1 VIEDVGPQK
10 ILILGHRKINCLV
23 LRTLHLNATGGYF
36 SFFLTASL
44 VTRKVRAYTSVA
56 LIPDQEKLTR
66 CQRFDLESG
75 SPGGYMPTR
84 RDVLKASLL
93 ASAAV
98 AAAKGISP
106 FYVGMNAVPRYS
118 GQLIDEDT
126 LVFPVSGAGRDRL
139 LLDFGWRFHFGHADN
154 PSQDFGFGSSS
165 GGNFQKSG
173 NFMPAGAIAFDDSD
187 WRSLDL
193 PHDWAVEL
201 PFQNDPDLSS
211 KGFYPLGRKY
221 PATSVGWYRRVF
233 ELPAED
239 AGKRITIEFD
249 GAYRETMVVFNGF
262 YLGHHSGGYDPFTF
276 DVSDFAYLGQR
287 NVLLVRVDATQSDG
301 WFYEGA
307 GIYRHVWLVKTNPL
321 HVKQWG
327 TFVRSQ
333 VRADEASLSI
343 LTEVSNHGNAGR
355 DARVLSIILDP
366 SGQPVGKHAA
376 AFASIPAGAEQS
388 YRQEIVVKRPGLW
401 SLEERLIYKL
411 VTEVQAEGQVVD
423 RYETP
428 FGIRT
433 TEFDAEKGL
442 LLNGKSVK
450 LKGTCNHQDHAGVGA
465 ALPDAVQNYRIR
477 KLQEMGCNSIRTSH
491 NPPTPEL
498 LDACDQ
504 KGMLVFDE
512 TRMMSSNPEGLS
524 QFENLVRRDRNHPSV
539 LMWSM
544 GNEEG
549 QANTARGTLILT
561 AMKAV
566 ATRHDGS
573 RPVSIA
579 PAGAIGTG
587 GLAVCDVAGYN
598 YMDPGAEAFHKAHPD
613 KPVMGTETVS
623 AVGTRGI
630 YVTDRARG
638 FVSSYDPYTTTGR
651 ASAEGWWRFCNERPW
666 LSGGFV
672 WTGFDYRGE
681 PSPYGWPNISS
692 QYGIIDTCGF
702 PKNSFYYYQSW
713 WATKP
718 VLHLFPH
725 WNWPGM
731 EGKEIAVWAY
741 SNLDRVELFLNGQNL
756 GAKDVKRDSHVAWIV
771 KYAPGF
777 IEAQG
782 WKDGKQVMT
791 TRRETTDSAAK
802 LLVHAD
808 REEVS
813 ADGEDVAMFGVE
825 VQDADGRT
833 VPITDNEVTFRVSGA
848 GKLIG
853 VGNGDP
859 TDHASDKGTSRKAFS
874 GFCMALVQSSNTAGV
889 ITVQATSPGLA
900 PASVTIR
907 ARPVKLRPQVPVWQ
921 REVPSGPGITGL
933 WRPVPAPVGSSDSF
947 ISTLVGINTVFV
959 LRQYGGKLK
968 GTVEGSGGFFG
979 GDDVPSPIVDG
990 TVAGDRVAFK
1000 SGNSNFA
1007 GTVNADRIELQRS
1020 VNLPWETPTPP
1031 KEEPGRPA
1039 IGPAPDG
1046 SDPSI
1051 DISWQM
1057 PSSIPVA
1064 LRRVER

>member
-1 VIEDVGPQK
+1 
-10 ILILGHRKINCLV
+10 
-23 LRTLHLNATGGYF
+23 
-36 SFFLTASL
+36 
-44 VTRKVRAYTSVA
+44 
-56 LIPDQEKLTR
+56 
-66 CQRFDLESG
+66 
-75 SPGGYMPTR
+75 MPTR

-93 ASAAV
+93 APAAV
-98 AAAKGISP
+98 AAARGIRP
-106 FYVGMNAVPRYS
+106 FDLAMNTVP
-118 GQLIDEDT
+118 EDSAPLTADTT
-126 LVFPVSGAGRDRL
+126 LAPPTPGAGRERL
-139 LLDFGWRFHFGHADN
+139 LFDFGWRFHFGHADDT
-154 PSQDFGFGSSS
+154 SKDFGFGSSS
-165 GGNFQKSG
+165 VGNFQKTG
-173 NFMPAGAIAFDDSD
+173 NFMPACAIAFDDSD
-187 WRSLDL
+187 WRGLDL

-221 PATSVGWYRRVF
+221 PATSVGWYRRVLD
-233 ELPAED
+233 LPGED

-262 YLGHHSGGYDPFTF
+262 YIGRHSGGYDPFTF
-276 DVSDFAYLGQR
+276 DVSDFAYFGQR

-327 TFVRSQ
+327 TFVKSQ
-333 VRADEASLSI
+333 VHPGEASLSI
-343 LTEVSNHGNAGR
+343 LTEVSNHGAAAR
-355 DARVLSIILDP
+355 DARVISTVLDP
-366 SGQPVGKHAA
+366 SGQAVGKHAA
-376 AFASIPAGAEQS
+376 APASIPAGSELS
-388 YRQEIVVKRPGLW
+388 YRQEIVVKQPLLW
-401 SLEERLIYKL
+401 SLEDRHLYKL
-411 VTEVQAEGQVVD
+411 VTEVQADGQVVD
-423 RYETP
+423 RCETP

-433 TEFDAEKGL
+433 AEFDAEKGL
-442 LLNGKSVK
+442 LVNGKSVK

-465 ALPDAVQNYRIR
+465 ALPDAVQYYRVS

-504 KGMLVFDE
+504 MGMLVFDE
-512 TRMMSSNPEGLS
+512 TRMMSSNSEGLS

-539 LMWSM
+539 FMWSM

-549 QANTARGTLILT
+549 QANSARGTLILT

-587 GLAVCDVAGYN
+587 GLAVGDVAGYN
-598 YMDPGAEAFHKAHPD
+598 YMDPGAEEFHKKHPE

-623 AVGTRGI
+623 AVGTRGV
-630 YVTDRARG
+630 YVTDRAKG

-651 ASAEGWWRFCNERPW
+651 ASAEGWWRFCNARPW
-666 LSGGFV
+666 LSGGFI

-681 PSPYGWPNISS
+681 PSPYQWPNISS

-702 PKNSFYYYQSW
+702 PKDSFYYYQSW
-713 WATKP
+713 WTAKP

-741 SNLDRVELFLNGQNL
+741 SNLDRVELFLNGLSL
-756 GAKDVKRDSHVAWIV
+756 GAKDVRKDSHVAWIV
-771 KYAPGF
+771 KYAPGSL
-777 IEAQG
+777 EARG

-791 TRRETTDSAAK
+791 TRRDTTGAAAK
-802 LLVHAD
+802 LVLRAD
-808 REEVS
+808 RGGVS
-813 ADGEDVAMFGVE
+813 ADGEDVAMFAVE
-825 VQDADGRT
+825 VQDAQGRT
-833 VPITDNEVTFRVSGA
+833 VPITENEVTFRVAGA

-859 TDHASDKGTSRKAFS
+859 TDHAHDKGTSRKAFS
-874 GFCMALVQSSNTAGV
+874 GLCMALVQSSKAAGK
-889 ITVQATSPGLA
+889 ITVEATSAGLA
-900 PASVTIR
+900 SSTMTI
-907 ARPVKLRPQVPVWQ
+907 AAKPVKLRPQVAGWE
-921 REVPSGPGITGL
+921 REVPSGSGVTGL
-933 WRPVPAPVGSSDSF
+933 WRPVLASAGPSDDF
-947 ISTLVGINTVFV
+947 ISMIVGVNTVFT
-959 LRQYGGKLK
+959 LRQDGSKLT
-968 GTVEGSGGFFG
+968 GTVEGGAGFFG
-979 GDDVPSPIVDG
+979 GDDVPSPIVEGRVD
-990 TVAGDRVAFK
+990 GDRVAFK
-1000 SGNSNFA
+1000 SGNSNFT
-1007 GTVNADRIELQRS
+1007 GMLKGDRIELQRS

-1051 DISWQM
+1051 DVSWQM
-1057 PSSIPVA
+1057 PSSIPVV
-1064 LRRVER
+1064 LHRVER